1 MEEKEIVEAID
12 QAWQGLFSPMWEHPE
27 STTATTMEMA
37 TVEIEDISKRA
48 RLPISQSPD
57 VAVLV
62 ACPSGSGKS
71 DLVNLYE
78 GKKYFW
84 YPAISP
90 GLVYASG
97 RNPYIYEVLEEYL
110 GFPGESVGSVSPW
123 PELWRYDQPEPPD
136 ARGVFPI
143 NYRRKVL
150 FTKNV
155 TLRTSELPRWK
166 PKTIIGLRTFEEE
179 DV

>member
-62 ACPSGSGKS
+62 ACPSGSGKP

-78 GKKYFW
+78 AKKYFW
-84 YPAISP
+84 RSAISP

-97 RNPYIYEVLEEYL
+97 RKPYIYEVLEEYL

-123 PELWRYDQPEPPD
+123 PELWRYDQSEPPD

-143 NYRRKVL
+143 NCPRKVL
-150 FTKNV
+150 FTNNV
-155 TLRTSELPRWK
+155 TVRTSELPRWK
-166 PKTIIGLRTFEEE
+166 LKTIIGLRTFEEE